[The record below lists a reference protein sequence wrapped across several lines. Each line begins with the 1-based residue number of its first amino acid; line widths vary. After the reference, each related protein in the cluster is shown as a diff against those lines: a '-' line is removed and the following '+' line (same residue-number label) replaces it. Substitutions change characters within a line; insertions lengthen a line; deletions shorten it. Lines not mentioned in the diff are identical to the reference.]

1 MSTQTFHV
9 FYCNQ
14 NLDFTRSEHEGEVEL
29 FAKSWGRGSRKIEEC
44 EDYKSK
50 RMTNKYE

>member
-14 NLDFTRSEHEGEVEL
+14 NLDFTRSEHEGEVGTVCKEV
-29 FAKSWGRGSRKIEEC
+29 GQGE
-44 EDYKSK
+44 
-50 RMTNKYE
+50 